1 MRKYSDQEIRAF
13 GLDPEKVPAHVAI
26 IMDGNGRWAKKR
38 GLPRTLGHR
47 QGVETLDSIIRF
59 SSDIGIRVLTL
70 YAFSTENWKRPQ
82 EEVGVLMNLIVE
94 YFNKKIDELDAN
106 QVRIR
111 AIGDISRFP
120 DRSRTAIENAIER
133 TSRNP
138 GLILQL
144 ALNYGSRAEILRAA
158 NLSMQQ
164 AEAAG
169 ESGISE
175 ERFVSNLYTAG
186 VPDVDLMIRTSGEQR
201 LSNFLLWQ
209 MSYAEM
215 IFTDILWP
223 DFSREEYIRC
233 LKVFSGR
240 SRRYGGLEDEK
251 K

>member
-1 MRKYSDQEIRAF
+1 MRKYSDQEILAF
-13 GLDPEKVPAHVAI
+13 GLSPEKIPAHVAI

-38 GLPRTLGHR
+38 GWPRTMGHR
-47 QGVETLDSIIRF
+47 QGVETLDGIIRF
-59 SSDIGIRVLTL
+59 ASDIGIGALTL
-70 YAFSTENWKRPQ
+70 YAFSTENWKRPA
-82 EEVGVLMNLIVE
+82 EEVGILMGLIVE

-120 DRSRTAIENAIER
+120 DKPREAIEKAMRRTAA
-133 TSRNP
+133 NP
-138 GLILQL
+138 GLVLQL

-158 NLSMQQ
+158 NLAMKDAV
-164 AEAAG
+164 AEG
-169 ESGISE
+169 KDEITE
-175 ERFVSNLYTAG
+175 EMFTSHLYTAG

-209 MSYAEM
+209 LSYAEM

-223 DFSREEYIRC
+223 DFSREEFIRC
-233 LKVFSGR
+233 LSDFSGR
-240 SRRYGGLEDEK
+240 SRRYGGLEEDK